1 MLLNHNMKIKP
12 ILLTFFTILT
22 VSIFAAPDEIRVEPP
37 FWWAGMNNSE
47 LQLLVYAEQAGNT
60 QPEINYK
67 GVKVVA
73 VHKAENP
80 NYLFIDLEIN
90 KNTRPGKFDIKFRE
104 NGKVKYFYSYE
115 LNQRS
120 DGSASRTSFN
130 AGDAIYLLMPDRFAN
145 GDLTNDNI
153 PGMLET
159 SDRRNPSG
167 RHGGDIKGITDHL
180 SYIKDL
186 GATAVWINPLL
197 ENNNQAYTYHGY
209 AITDFYKVDP
219 RYGSNADYVSLVN
232 SAHKSGLKVIMD
244 MVFNHC
250 GINHWFIKDLPMKGW
265 IHEFPALTR
274 SNFRAESLTDPHAS
288 EYDRNRMI
296 TGWFDNNMPDL
307 DQRNPFLKKYLIQ
320 NSIWWIEYSGI
331 DGIRMDT
338 QPYPYKEII
347 AEWANRVTEEYP
359 GFKIVGEA
367 WMQRESMTAFYQKD
381 TKFGNGYNSGI
392 QYITDFPL
400 YNAVTRAFTENE
412 GWSEGMARIYYVL
425 SQDFLYTNPY
435 GLLIFADNHDLN
447 RFYTSINED
456 LSAYKLAMAF
466 LLTTRGIPMIYYG
479 TEFLME
485 GEEHKGHGEIR
496 KDFPGGWP
504 GDTTDYFSGKGM
516 TPDQQEAFNYLK
528 NILNWRVSNE
538 AVKSGKLVQ
547 YIPQEGVYVYFRES
561 GDSRVMVILNNIN
574 EIRAIETDR
583 FKESLRGTIRGKN
596 IINGKP
602 FTFRNTILLEPRQPL
617 IIELYN

>member
-1 MLLNHNMKIKP
+1 MKIRSLLLLLF
-12 ILLTFFTILT
+12 ILLTNSSFTA
-22 VSIFAAPDEIRVEPP
+22 SADIRVEPP
-37 FWWAGMNNSE
+37 FWWAGMANPE
-47 LQLLVYAEQAGNT
+47 LQLLVFAEDAGNT
-60 QPEINYK
+60 NPETDYK
-67 GVKVVA
+67 GVRIVGI
-73 VHKAENP
+73 HKTENP
-80 NYLFIDLEIN
+80 DYLFIDLELD
-90 KNTRPGKFDIKFRE
+90 KNVRSGKFDIKFRQY
-104 NGKVKYFYSYE
+104 GKVKYSYTYRLLDRQE
-115 LNQRS
+115 
-120 DGSASRTSFN
+120 GSAERKGFN

-145 GDLTNDNI
+145 GDPANDNH
-153 PGMLET
+153 PEMLEAA
-159 SDRRNPSG
+159 DRSNPSG
-167 RHGGDIKGITDHL
+167 RHGGDIKGIIDHL

-219 RYGSNADYVSLVN
+219 RYGANSDYAELVK
-232 SAHKSGLKVIMD
+232 SAHQLGLKVIMD

-265 IHEFPALTR
+265 IHEFPAFTR
-274 SNFRAESLTDPHAS
+274 SNFRAESLSDPHAS
-288 EYDRNRMI
+288 EYDRTKML

-307 DQRNPFLKKYLIQ
+307 DQRNPFLNKYLIQ

-338 QPYPYKEII
+338 QPYPYKEVM
-347 AEWANRVTEEYP
+347 AEWSGRVNEEYP
-359 GFKIVGEA
+359 DFKIVGEA

-381 TKFGNGYNSGI
+381 SKFGNGYNSGI
-392 QYITDFPL
+392 PYITDFPL
-400 YNAVTRAFTENE
+400 YNAITKSFTENE

-425 SQDFLYTNPY
+425 AQDFLYANPY
-435 GLLIFADNHDLN
+435 DLLIFADNHDLN
-447 RFYTSINED
+447 RFFTSVNKD

-485 GEEHKGHGEIR
+485 GEEPKGHGEIR

-504 GDTTDYFSGKGM
+504 GDSLNFFTGKGRNN
-516 TPDQQEAFNYLK
+516 DQEEAYNYIK
-528 NILNWRVSNE
+528 NILQWRITNE
-538 AVKSGKLVQ
+538 AAKSGKLTQ
-547 YIPQEGVYVYFRES
+547 YIPQDGVYVYFRES
-561 GDSRVMVILNNIN
+561 GESRIMVILNNSN
-574 EIRAIETDR
+574 DIRAIETER
-583 FKESLRGTIRGKN
+583 FKENLKGTIHGKN

-617 IIELYN
+617 IIELYK